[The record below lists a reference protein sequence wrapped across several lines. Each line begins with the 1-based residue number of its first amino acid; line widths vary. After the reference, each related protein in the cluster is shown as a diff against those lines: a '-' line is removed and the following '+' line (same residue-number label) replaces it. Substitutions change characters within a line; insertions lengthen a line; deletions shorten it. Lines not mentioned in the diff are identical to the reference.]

1 MLAGV
6 ERGWL
11 TPSAEYLPAVRKG
24 WAALTHRVNPNGTVA
39 GVCMGTGIEP
49 DVAGYVPPACHSSE
63 EMRLLLRT
71 CRS

>member
-24 WAALTHRVNPNGTVA
+24 WAALTHRVSPNGTVA

-63 EMRLLLRT
+63 EM
-71 CRS
+71 